1 MTKNLMDRHR
11 SEIQGLLPVHEHESR
26 HLEAG
31 RGTWQDAEDRI
42 YLLPVYVNTPRPF
55 HIQSSREVAVFTRS
69 AWPHAQ
75 GVWRGDSFGRDC
87 LFMFLLTLTLTL
99 TLDR

>member
-1 MTKNLMDRHR
+1 MDRHR
-11 SEIQGLLPVHEHESR
+11 SEIQGLLPVHDYESR

-42 YLLPVYVNTPRPF
+42 YLLPVYVNTARPF
-55 HIQSSREVAVFTRS
+55 HIQSSREVGVFTRS

-75 GVWRGDSFGRDC
+75 GDDSFGRDC
-87 LFMFLLTLTLTL
+87 LFMFFANPNPGQI
-99 TLDR
+99 RFQE